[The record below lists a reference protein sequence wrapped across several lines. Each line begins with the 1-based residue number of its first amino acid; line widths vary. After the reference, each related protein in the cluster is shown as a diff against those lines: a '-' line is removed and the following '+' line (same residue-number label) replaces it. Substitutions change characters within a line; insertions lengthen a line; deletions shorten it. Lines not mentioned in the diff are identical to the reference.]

1 MAGTTRLENCSTI
14 QINPPRVDAGRRTPE
29 TGVSPRR
36 SARAVAD
43 PDGTVGHPCPE
54 DGGCDVGERAH
65 ERTGGGA
72 CGQSGSVQSSRS
84 EGSSTHRRYYKRR
97 TSRRRGRRTR
107 GRSLRVRPRASGG
120 AAPVRPGVEPQG
132 AASVECPRPR
142 RVTPPA
148 GPTRGRGPNRRKA
161 ATPPV
166 RPRPR
171 SRPPRARPR
180 GRRRSSPR
188 STWRGRRA
196 ETP

>member
-29 TGVSPRR
+29 AGVSPRR

-54 DGGCDVGERAH
+54 DGGCDVDERAH

-120 AAPVRPGVEPQG
+120 AAP
-132 AASVECPRPR
+132 
-142 RVTPPA
+142 
-148 GPTRGRGPNRRKA
+148 GP
-161 ATPPV
+161 
-166 RPRPR
+166 
-171 SRPPRARPR
+171 S
-180 GRRRSSPR
+180 
-188 STWRGRRA
+188 GRRA
-196 ETP
+196 AGNGVGGAPPSPPGHSAGRTDARAGSEPSESRHTARAATTAIATSESPTTRKATK